1 MKISGLIQQE
11 RIAALE
17 DRRKILQRKG
27 VGDVYRKNLQYFQPK
42 KNPALIELE
51 NLLFGHKDH
60 DLYEKHKEESKEV
73 THQEQATIREMQQT
87 EKSVRAHEQAHKAV
101 GGDVTGPISYTH
113 TTGPEGERY
122 ITGGEV
128 SITAGAGSTEE
139 ETLQILEKVRSAAL
153 APVDPSPQDLRVA
166 ASAGEQIQQVQA
178 KLNGTEIEETND
190 LDEEPAFV
198 REPIEIKVPERFS
211 KELKL
216 DPFADTIFGRSYEES
231 YMANI
236 FKHVAAKYTAHSE
249 MAKNGYLPRYEPT
262 FSWTA

>member
-27 VGDVYRKNLQYFQPK
+27 VGDAYRKNLQYFQPK

-60 DLYEKHKEESKEV
+60 DLYEKHKEESKEF
-73 THQEQATIREMQQT
+73 TAQEHATIREMQQT
-87 EKSVRAHEQAHKAV
+87 EKSVRAHEQVHKAV
-101 GGDVTGPISYTH
+101 GGDVTGPIS
-113 TTGPEGERY
+113 ERY
-122 ITGGEV
+122 IAGGEV
-128 SITAGAGSTEE
+128 SIAAGAGSTEE

-166 ASAGEQIQQVQA
+166 ASASAQIQQVQA
-178 KLNGTEIEETND
+178 KLSGIEIEETYD
-190 LDEEPAFV
+190 LVEEPAFV

-231 YMANI
+231 YRANI

-262 FSWTA
+262 ISWTA